1 MYVDDKDHIPENN
14 IIKTGLIYSIKNTSN
29 GKVYIGQT
37 VRYAARKYSHLL
49 CLRKNAHYNKHLQ
62 NDYNKHGEDKF
73 LFAIIK
79 KDIPIHELN
88 DEENY
93 FIGLSNFGDR
103 SKCYNLSR
111 YAEMNRN
118 KIRAKHYAFIDPC
131 GNVYSGFNI
140 CVFAAQKNLNEK
152 SLQALARGKIKSYFK
167 WRSVNSLPR
176 KTKLKV
182 AKENKVLVDPD
193 DRVHTIETTLIEF
206 ANNFNLS
213 ARQLSYLVN
222 EEIKS
227 YKGWRLQK
235 FKNHTAPMV
244 KYRNGDLFIKHSNT
258 NEIFGPIKNPKEFCE
273 AKGISSL
280 SSFYKMLNGKRKSC
294 EGYVKFVKE

>member
-1 MYVDDKDHIPENN
+1 MYANDEGRIQENQV
-14 IIKTGLIYSIKNTSN
+14 IKTGLIYSIKNTSN

-73 LFAIIK
+73 LFAVIK

-88 DEENY
+88 EEENY

-131 GNVYSGFNI
+131 GNVYTGFNI
-140 CVFAAQKNLNEK
+140 CGFAAQKNLNEK

-176 KTKLKV
+176 KTKLNV
-182 AKENKVLVDPD
+182 AKENKVLVGPD
-193 DRVHTIETTLIEF
+193 DRAHTIETTLIEF

-213 ARQLSYLVN
+213 ARQLSYLVSQLLTGQAC
-222 EEIKS
+222 E
-227 YKGWRLQK
+227 L
-235 FKNHTAPMV
+235 A
-244 KYRNGDLFIKHSNT
+244 NGF
-258 NEIFGPIKNPKEFCE
+258 
-273 AKGISSL
+273 
-280 SSFYKMLNGKRKSC
+280 
-294 EGYVKFVKE
+294 